1 MCIYTDSHTLRKM
14 PRTVGTNP
22 VFQKQCSDILKPMLF
37 SRCWLRL
44 HRKNM
49 HKSSV
54 CDWQKW
60 HPPPTGKSKNLKIS
74 PWEQTTSVQITPK
87 NTEQPQSN
95 AEKRP
100 LAGLSGEVSVG
111 KSAESEVRRKG
122 TLIIPWPKTV
132 TEKSMEQNLGYHFLL
147 VSLLTW
153 KCPTLEFCKAQPS
166 R

>member
-1 MCIYTDSHTLRKM
+1 M
-14 PRTVGTNP
+14 
-22 VFQKQCSDILKPMLF
+22 FQKQCSDILKSMLF

-44 HRKNM
+44 HRKNL

-54 CDWQKW
+54 WEWQLKMT
-60 HPPPTGKSKNLKIS
+60 PTSQQVILTIS
-74 PWEQTTSVQITPK
+74 PWEQITSVQIALK

-95 AEKRP
+95 VEKRP

-111 KSAESEVRRKG
+111 KSAEAEVRWKV
-122 TLIIPWPKTV
+122 TMIIPWPKTDRKDRV
-132 TEKSMEQNLGYHFLL
+132 KQNLGYHFLL